1 MYIPSGGKA
10 TREYASAI
18 AEPLVLQWFF
28 KVWPGI
34 PDGRLWRW
42 ETPGLTVCFWVSQKC
57 CFCFV
62 LQWFLKD
69 SSKPYAFPI
78 NHMLFGLPE
87 MLFLL
92 CFTMVF
98 AHFQRAAQTRLEH
111 TEFAV
116 C

>member
-1 MYIPSGGKA
+1 M
-10 TREYASAI
+10 
-18 AEPLVLQWFF
+18 LL
-28 KVWPGI
+28 
-34 PDGRLWRW
+34 
-42 ETPGLTVCFWVSQKC
+42 GLPEMLFLLCFTMV
-57 CFCFV
+57 
-62 LQWFLKD
+62 LKD

-78 NHMLFGLPE
+78 NRVLFGLPE
-87 MLFLL
+87 MLFLI